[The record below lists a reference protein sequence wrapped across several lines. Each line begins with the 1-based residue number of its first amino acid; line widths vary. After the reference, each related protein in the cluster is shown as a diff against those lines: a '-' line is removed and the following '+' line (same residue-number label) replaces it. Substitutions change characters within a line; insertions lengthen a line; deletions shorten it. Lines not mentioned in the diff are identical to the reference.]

1 MIRST
6 LSICLAASLLIAC
19 NNNGDE
25 ATKTTASDSATEST
39 TKKDETTTPS
49 PPPAVDSATAAKNW
63 EAYMKPGKEHEMIA
77 KWNGNWTGEFTMWM
91 SPDPNVPPT
100 KSAGSAKNRM
110 ALGGRYQ
117 ISEHKGNMMGMP
129 FEGMSILAY
138 DNHKKVFISSWIDN
152 MGTGIMTLE
161 GPWDEATKTI
171 TLKGKM
177 VDPSSAGEMQ
187 IREVFTIIDDNT
199 QKMEFFAVGPDG
211 KEFKS
216 MEGILKR
223 KG

>member
-6 LSICLAASLLIAC
+6 LSICLAASLLFAC
-19 NNNGDE
+19 NNGDDATK
-25 ATKTTASDSATEST
+25 ATKTDTDTLTE
-39 TKKDETTTPS
+39 TKMDKEQPPP
-49 PPPAVDSATAAKNW
+49 PPPAVDTATARKNW
-63 EAYMKPGKEHEMIA
+63 EAYMAPGKEHQMMA
-77 KWNGNWTGEFTMWM
+77 KWNGTWTGEMTMWM

-100 KSAGSAKNRM
+100 KSVGSAKNRM

-117 ISEHKGNMMGMP
+117 ISEHKSNMMGMP

-138 DNHKKVFISSWIDN
+138 DNHKKIFISSWIDN
-152 MGTGIMTLE
+152 MGTGIMKLE

-171 TLKGKM
+171 TLRGKM
-177 VDPSSAGEMQ
+177 VDPSSTAEMQ

-199 QKMEFFAVGPDG
+199 QKMEFYAVGPDG

-223 KG
+223 KN